1 LETVPTISSLRHKVE
16 SIREQEMEKAL
27 SRLGKDFAEKHL
39 EVYSCCCSTT
49 ILEERHPC
57 RRLLDSSLPE
67 ADPHLDRLADA
78 VNG

>member
-1 LETVPTISSLRHKVE
+1 
-16 SIREQEMEKAL
+16 
-27 SRLGKDFAEKHL
+27 
-39 EVYSCCCSTT
+39 
-49 ILEERHPC
+49 LEERHPC